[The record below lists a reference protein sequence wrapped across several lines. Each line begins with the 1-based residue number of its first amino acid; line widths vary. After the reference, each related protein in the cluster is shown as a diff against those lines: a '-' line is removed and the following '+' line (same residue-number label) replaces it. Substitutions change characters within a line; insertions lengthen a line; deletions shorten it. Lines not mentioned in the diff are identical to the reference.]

1 MQLLIVCRFMKD
13 ETMKFK
19 QNLDALREDA
29 ANLIAR
35 IEALSGKAGDKVGD
49 RLYEGRVCLRHGA
62 EQAGRWVRHSACAV
76 SKRVEERPHQAAVGA
91 LIIGV
96 LLGAM
101 LKRSKR
107 D

>member
-35 IEALSGKAGDKVGD
+35 IESLSTQAGD
-49 RLYEGRVCLRHGA
+49 E
-62 EQAGRWVRHSACAV
+62 AG
-76 SKRVEERPHQAAVGA
+76 
-91 LIIGV
+91 
-96 LLGAM
+96 
-101 LKRSKR
+101 
-107 D
+107 